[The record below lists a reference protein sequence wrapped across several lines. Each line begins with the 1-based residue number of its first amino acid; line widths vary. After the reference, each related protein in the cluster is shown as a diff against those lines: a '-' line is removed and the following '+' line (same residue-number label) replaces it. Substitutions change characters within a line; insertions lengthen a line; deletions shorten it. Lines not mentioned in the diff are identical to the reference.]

1 MNYSDYADKGQ
12 AQVMSLLK
20 EKLSAKQWR
29 EADELTKI
37 LMLKT
42 SNKKKGSYLSLNIDD
57 FPNDVLAEIDW
68 LWRMHSLYRFGFS
81 VQKDIFNSKSY
92 SGFISKVGW
101 HKEDS
106 WLSYSDLSF
115 TENAPKG
122 HLPYCG
128 WHFWQSVYVN
138 KGSSSKGSSSSHKTH
153 FHRPHYHPPH
163 RSHSHSDNN
172 AGAAAGFGAL
182 AAAAAPWLIGAA
194 VVGGAGYLV
203 YREATKGERRKKER
217 LEKERQEQEK
227 EQRLLEEKQ
236 RLLEEENRIEQN
248 IGSLLALA
256 GLTKLRYI

>member
-20 EKLSAKQWR
+20 EKLSAEQWR

-42 SNKKKGSYLSLNIDD
+42 SNKKNGSYLSLNIDD

-68 LWRMHSLYRFGFS
+68 LWRKHSLYRFGFS

-128 WHFWQSVYVN
+128 WHFWQSVCVN
-138 KGSSSKGSSSSHKTH
+138 KGSSSKGSSSSHKTPL
-153 FHRPHYHPPH
+153 HRPHYHSHP
-163 RSHSHSDNN
+163 SHSHSDNN
-172 AGAAAGFGAL
+172 AGAAAGIGAV

-194 VVGGAGYLV
+194 AIGGAAYLIH
-203 YREATKGERRKKER
+203 REATKEERRKKER

-227 EQRLLEEKQ
+227 EQRLLEE
-236 RLLEEENRIEQN
+236 ENRIEQN
-248 IGSLLALA
+248 IGSLLALV
-256 GLTKLRYI
+256 